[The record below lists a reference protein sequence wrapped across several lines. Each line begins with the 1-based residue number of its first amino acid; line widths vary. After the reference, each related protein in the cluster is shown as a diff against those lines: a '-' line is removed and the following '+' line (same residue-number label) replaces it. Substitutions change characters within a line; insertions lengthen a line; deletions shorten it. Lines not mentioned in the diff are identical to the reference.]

1 MIDAKVLEGVKA
13 LLKTY
18 GRLTCGVLADKM
30 QMPPSSMVY
39 FLRDAVYAGI
49 LTECNGFYDIPR
61 ARQHSENKKEQNL
74 RGPLN
79 ETPAE
84 FCHFRKS
91 LPWLEGNV
99 IPPLVKDFAM
109 GVLTCETTYIVA
121 EVDEE
126 ARNKGVPHFT
136 FAYIDVRLG
145 RFIDGMSGWEI
156 TEYVLRYLVIDR
168 SPAPEYI
175 PVSVEVA

>member
-1 MIDAKVLEGVKA
+1 MTVDNKILKGVNA
-13 LLKTY
+13 LISAY
-18 GRLTCGVLADKM
+18 GKLTCGVLADKL
-30 QMPPSSMVY
+30 QVLPSSMIY
-39 FLRDAVYAGI
+39 FLRDAVDAGV

-61 ARQHSENKKEQNL
+61 PRQSSRKPHQEPE
-74 RGPLN
+74 PV
-79 ETPAE
+79 AW
-84 FCHFRKS
+84 CDFRKS
-91 LPWLEGNV
+91 LPWIEGNS
-99 IPPLVKDFAM
+99 IPSLVNDFAM

-156 TEYVLRYLVIDR
+156 TRSVLRYLIIDR
-168 SPAPEYI
+168 SPVPEFI
-175 PVSVEVA
+175 PVSVEVV

>member
-1 MIDAKVLEGVKA
+1 MIDAKVPEGVKA
-13 LLKTY
+13 FIKAY
-18 GRLTCGVLADKM
+18 GRLTCGVLAEKL

-39 FLRDAVYAGI
+39 FLRDAVDAGV

-61 ARQHSENKKEQNL
+61 PRQSSRKSHQEPE
-74 RGPLN
+74 PV
-79 ETPAE
+79 TW
-84 FCHFRKS
+84 CDFRKS
-91 LPWLEGNV
+91 LPWIEGNG
-99 IPPLVKDFAM
+99 IPSLVKDFAM

-156 TEYVLRYLVIDR
+156 TRSVLRYLIIDR
-168 SPAPEYI
+168 SPVPEFI
-175 PVSVEVA
+175 PVSVEVV

>member
-13 LLKTY
+13 LIKAY
-18 GRLTCGVLADKM
+18 GRLTCGVLAEKL

-39 FLRDAVYAGI
+39 FLRDAVDAGV

-61 ARQHSENKKEQNL
+61 PRQSSRKSHQEPE
-74 RGPLN
+74 PV
-79 ETPAE
+79 TW
-84 FCHFRKS
+84 CDFRKS
-91 LPWLEGNV
+91 LPWIEGNS
-99 IPPLVKDFAM
+99 IPSLVKDFAM
-109 GVLTCETTYIVA
+109 GVLTCETTYIVM

-126 ARNKGVPHFT
+126 RYKKGASQFT
-136 FAYIDVRLG
+136 FGYIDVRLG
-145 RFIDGMSGWEI
+145 KFIDATDGEVI
-156 TEYVLRYLVIDR
+156 TPHVLRYLIIDR

>member
-13 LLKTY
+13 LIKVY
-18 GRLTCGVLADKM
+18 GRLTCGVLAEKL

-39 FLRDAVYAGI
+39 FLRDAVDAGV

-61 ARQHSENKKEQNL
+61 PRQCSRKSHQEPESV
-74 RGPLN
+74 
-79 ETPAE
+79 TW
-84 FCHFRKS
+84 CDFRKS
-91 LPWLEGNV
+91 LPWIEGNS
-99 IPPLVKDFAM
+99 IPLLVKDFAM

-156 TEYVLRYLVIDR
+156 TRSVLRYLIIDR
-168 SPAPEYI
+168 SPVPEFI
-175 PVSVEVA
+175 PVSVEVV